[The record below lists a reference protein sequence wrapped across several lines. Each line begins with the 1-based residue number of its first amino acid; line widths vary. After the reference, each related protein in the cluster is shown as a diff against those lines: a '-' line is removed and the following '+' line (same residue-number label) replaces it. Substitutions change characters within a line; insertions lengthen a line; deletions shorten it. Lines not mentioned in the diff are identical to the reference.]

1 MSKNICLFRQDVYL
15 CLRIPQNNEFM
26 KIPDD
31 LLKKWTDLRT
41 FGDGVKIAES
51 SGITENDVSRAFKD
65 GECSD
70 TVFVAIAGFYKERE
84 EKVKEF
90 L

>member
-1 MSKNICLFRQDVYL
+1 
-15 CLRIPQNNEFM
+15 M

-31 LLKKWTDLRT
+31 LMKKWKALRSY
-41 FGDGVKIAES
+41 GDNKRIVEKSE
-51 SGITENDVSRAFKD
+51 GIIEMDITRAFNK

-84 EKVKEF
+84 ETVKPYMS
-90 L
+90 

>member
-1 MSKNICLFRQDVYL
+1 MQIPEDV
-15 CLRIPQNNEFM
+15 
-26 KIPDD
+26 
-31 LLKKWTDLRT
+31 LKKWKALRSY
-41 FGDGVKIAES
+41 GDNRKIAEKCD
-51 SGITENDVSRAFKD
+51 GVIEMDVTRAFTK

-84 EKVKEF
+84 ETVKQY